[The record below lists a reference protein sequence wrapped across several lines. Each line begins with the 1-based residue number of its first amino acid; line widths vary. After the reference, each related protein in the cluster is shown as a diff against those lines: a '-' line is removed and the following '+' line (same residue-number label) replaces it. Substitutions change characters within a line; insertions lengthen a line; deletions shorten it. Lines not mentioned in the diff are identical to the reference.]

1 VNSRHWNRLD
11 ALLTSSKGKVFFG
24 GKRTES
30 ELYIEPTVLTDIS
43 LGDSLLSDELFGPIL
58 PIVTYKTL
66 SEAVQTMAKISEE
79 PLGLYVMT
87 EDAAEADFV
96 LKNTRSGGM
105 AINDVMGHVAVTSL
119 PFGGIGGSG
128 MGSYRGKAGIDTF
141 SHRKSVATVPTTAEF
156 ESMLEWRYA
165 NGNADEKYK
174 FMKENLEAKLT
185 I

>member
-1 VNSRHWNRLD
+1 
-11 ALLTSSKGKVFFG
+11 
-24 GKRTES
+24 
-30 ELYIEPTVLTDIS
+30 
-43 LGDSLLSDELFGPIL
+43 
-58 PIVTYKTL
+58 
-66 SEAVQTMAKISEE
+66 MAKISEE

-87 EDAAEADFV
+87 EDTAEADFV

-105 AINDVMGHVAVTSL
+105 AINDVMAQVAITSM

-128 MGSYRGKAGIDTF
+128 MGSYRGKTGIDTF

-165 NGNADEKYK
+165 NGNAEEKYK